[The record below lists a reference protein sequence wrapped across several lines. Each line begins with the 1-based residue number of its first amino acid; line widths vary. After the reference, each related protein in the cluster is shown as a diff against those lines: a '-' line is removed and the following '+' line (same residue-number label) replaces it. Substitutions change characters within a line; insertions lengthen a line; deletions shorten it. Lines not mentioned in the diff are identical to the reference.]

1 VFAGAIFLGATPMM
15 LKIACQQCGHVG
27 IVSAERLP
35 VRHEP
40 PR

>member
-1 VFAGAIFLGATPMM
+1 MM
-15 LKIACQQCGHVG
+15 LKIACQQYGHVG

-40 PR
+40 PP

>member
-1 VFAGAIFLGATPMM
+1 MM